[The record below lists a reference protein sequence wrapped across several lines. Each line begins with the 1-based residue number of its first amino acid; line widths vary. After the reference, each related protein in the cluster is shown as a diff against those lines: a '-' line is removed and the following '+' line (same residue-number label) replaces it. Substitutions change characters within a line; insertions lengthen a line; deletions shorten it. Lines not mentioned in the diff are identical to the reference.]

1 MSVDYINVWVSPSI
15 PTKCLA
21 EIEAWLLRR
30 YFEINET
37 KDDMIFFHSS
47 LDVYECVAE
56 LNLDKDLDYALA
68 ASRQVCPELCAAVQR
83 EVERKGSI
91 VRDEIEYETI
101 LQSIIRRHPDV
112 LRHISIVETVHNT
125 RSLFYEEILTLI
137 TATAIE
143 SIWANHKHENGAFR
157 NVEISRKSG
166 SLDPSSPYILPFD
179 SPFRSQVQ

>member
-30 YFEINET
+30 VFQIKET
-37 KDDMIFFHSS
+37 NDERIFFYSYVDES
-47 LDVYECVAE
+47 ELLDEF
-56 LNLDKDLDYALA
+56 NLDKDLNDALA

-112 LRHISIVETVHNT
+112 LRHISIVETIHNT

-143 SIWANHKHENGAFR
+143 SIWAKHKHENGAFR
-157 NVEISRKSG
+157 NVAISRRSG
-166 SLDPSSPYILPFD
+166 PLDPSSPYILPFD
-179 SPFRSQVQ
+179 APFRSQVQ